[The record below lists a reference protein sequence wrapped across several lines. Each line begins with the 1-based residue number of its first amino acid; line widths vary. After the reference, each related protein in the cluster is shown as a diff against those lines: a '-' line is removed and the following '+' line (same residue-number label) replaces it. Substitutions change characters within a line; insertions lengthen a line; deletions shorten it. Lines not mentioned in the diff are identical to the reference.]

1 MRTERRH
8 RFDAS
13 GQCPLSLLEQIQ
25 LAALCSIAV
34 RLDARRAIPATSSN
48 FSLRSSENTFLVSR
62 SGKHKR
68 QLNPSDFLLV
78 DHTGRA
84 IAPIAPKASDET
96 QLHALIYKH
105 CPWVKVILHCHAP
118 ELEKAAP
125 PVLAISGHELLK
137 ALGCGDHTTPFSIPV
152 YENNQDMIALAK
164 SIEQKQFKTKSAMLP
179 NQPVVFQLAQHGIYC
194 GWSTL
199 QNTEAAL
206 EAIFHLISHQ
216 Q

>member
-1 MRTERRH
+1 MRIERRH

-25 LAALCSIAV
+25 LSALCSIAV
-34 RLDARRAIPATSSN
+34 RLDTRLAIPATSSN
-48 FSLRSSENTFLVSR
+48 FSLRSSGNHFFVSR

-68 QLNPSDFLLV
+68 ELTPSDFLLV

-84 IAPIAPKASDET
+84 IAPVAPKASDET

-118 ELEKAAP
+118 ELEKAMP
-125 PVLAISGHELLK
+125 PVLAIPGHELLK
-137 ALGCGDHTTPFSIPV
+137 ALGCADHTTPYSIPV
-152 YENNQDMIALAK
+152 YENSQDMTVLAK
-164 SIEQKQFKTKSAMLP
+164 TVEQKQFKSKSATLP
-179 NQPVVFQLAQHGIYC
+179 NQPVIFQLAQHGIYC

-206 EAIFHLISHQ
+206 EAILHLINQ
-216 Q
+216 QQ